1 MLAFLLSKV
10 GLKLLGAGAAVL
22 GIAAAL
28 WFAYAWAYGRGV
40 ASVTPKLIAAQT
52 TAQAARAANI
62 TSEQAITQ
70 LQAANALCAAAA
82 EVSAPQTAAATQTV
96 DQSAQSAES
105 RITAAQETVR
115 TVTRE
120 SPSAEQW
127 AKQEV
132 PHALA
137 DLLRK

>member
-10 GLKLLGAGAAVL
+10 GLKLLGTGAAVL
-22 GIAAAL
+22 GVAAAL

-40 ASVTPKLIAAQT
+40 ASVTPKLIAAQAT
-52 TAQAARAANI
+52 TQAARAAN
-62 TSEQAITQ
+62 TASAQAISQ

-82 EVSAPQTAAATQTV
+82 KVSAPQTAAATQTV
-96 DQSAQSAES
+96 DQGAQTAES
-105 RITAAQETVR
+105 RITAAQKAVR
-115 TVTRE
+115 TVTRA

-127 AKQEV
+127 VKQEV